1 MVESNR
7 LNEMVWNMDVQIA
20 KLNEGARQAAQ
31 TDEIV
36 QRIEQV
42 AQESGAQLE
51 SALKSRADFAQD
63 VAKLEQDRTQLG
75 DFMRRYLE
83 RLAAERKGLDAL
95 DQRVQ
100 ALQAGLTTIE
110 KSVDGLAATDR
121 AVTGLTQKVGGL
133 DKQVHGLISQ
143 ADELQKKQAGL
154 DILQERLAQVDELS
168 KRAGWQLETLKESRQ
183 DLDVLRK
190 EIQAF
195 YKSQTETSQ
204 LRDKIAAD
212 RTAFEG
218 FFGRVDEF
226 KRTMPELD
234 SRIDAISSKLSVVD
248 EGTQKAANLV
258 AIADDLDREM
268 TRIAGHQ
275 QFVEKVE
282 VRLNTL
288 NTLSGDVDRKIEEQL
303 GRRAEVEAL
312 KSLCDG
318 VSLQVTD
325 AQQKLGAVGT
335 LQHKL
340 LPLTAQMATLKGQ
353 IDKVH
358 GAFKEARQDETAIAA
373 QEKRLAELVDTS
385 RAAAREAGER
395 LKQVEALSAELAR
408 STLVKNELVE
418 ELTRAQGRQRDVG
431 THMVASED
439 QLKRLENQFKQL
451 DQRRSQVAFGE
462 KKIVAVEDRIG
473 DLRSMTEEVE
483 RKIQGIAARE
493 GFIGA
498 VKKEVATVHEI
509 SARSKADLQHVTEQR
524 GAVEA
529 LKVNVEKVLKG
540 IGETEERMAV
550 IESRRKVVSEVQLKT
565 NVMSHML
572 ADVRLNLET
581 LSEQKSVIDHVIE
594 NLAGLNEMVQGTQA
608 TLKALQT
615 ERELAERIERGI
627 KQLRIK
633 TGDVSDGKRSA

>member
-1 MVESNR
+1 M
-7 LNEMVWNMDVQIA
+7 
-20 KLNEGARQAAQ
+20 
-31 TDEIV
+31 
-36 QRIEQV
+36 
-42 AQESGAQLE
+42 
-51 SALKSRADFAQD
+51 
-63 VAKLEQDRTQLG
+63 
-75 DFMRRYLE
+75 
-83 RLAAERKGLDAL
+83 
-95 DQRVQ
+95 
-100 ALQAGLTTIE
+100 
-110 KSVDGLAATDR
+110 
-121 AVTGLTQKVGGL
+121 
-133 DKQVHGLISQ
+133 DKQVHGLLSQ

-154 DILQERLAQVDELS
+154 DILQEQLAQVDELS

-195 YKSQTETSQ
+195 YKAQSETSQ

-439 QLKRLENQFKQL
+439 QLKRLENQFKQV
-451 DQRRSQVAFGE
+451 DQRRSQVAFAE

-483 RKIQGIAARE
+483 RKIQGIAARGVHRGREE
-493 GFIGA
+493 GSGDGPRDQRSQQSRPAARDRTARRRRSAQSECGKGA
-498 VKKEVATVHEI
+498 E
-509 SARSKADLQHVTEQR
+509 R
-524 GAVEA
+524 
-529 LKVNVEKVLKG
+529 

-615 ERELAERIERGI
+615 ERELAERIERGN